1 MSLFKTHYS
10 DDTYDGQG
18 AERSGARMEVI
29 SHNWEEGEM
38 SWRYPHNEIH
48 KGNHL
53 IVGDTQAVLFYNSG
67 QLCDVFNRNGGEG
80 QNVILDVRNI
90 PFLSKL
96 INKPWGETPWPA
108 DIYFV
113 NLVPFREMF
122 WGTSNPVNILDSSL
136 GDYPIPIPIRSAV
149 QFGVRITDPVMFMRE
164 IVGTTHIV
172 TKDDIESRFA
182 GTISS
187 KFSVVTSTLMRTKN
201 ISALDVNTC
210 LEDLAAAMSEALQ
223 NDISK
228 YGMKVESFQFLNFS
242 PDLEDANVK
251 AIYEAR
257 AKRSQLGALG
267 MDYRTERQLDIMQ
280 TAAGNEGGA
289 GQMMGA
295 GMGLG
300 MGFGMGGAFG
310 AQMGNIAGSMQAT
323 PPPMPNAVMF
333 HVYLNGT
340 QAGPYSIQQIQQLI
354 QTGQVTRDTLVWTNG
369 MPQWAAAGTCPQL
382 MNLFGATPPPMPPT
396 PPMP

>member
-18 AERSGARMEVI
+18 SDRNGSRMEVI

-80 QNVILDVRNI
+80 QNVVLDVRNI

-96 INKPWGETPWPA
+96 VNLPWGQTPWPA

-122 WGTSNPVNILDSSL
+122 WGTPNPVNILDSSL
-136 GDYPIPIPIRSAV
+136 GDYPIPIPIRCAV
-149 QFGVRITDPVMFMRE
+149 QYGVRITDPTMFMRE
-164 IVGTTHIV
+164 IVGTTHII
-172 TKDDIESRFA
+172 TKDDIENRFA

-187 KFSVVTSTLMRTKN
+187 KFSVVTSTLMRTKG
-201 ISALDVNTC
+201 ISALDVNLC
-210 LEDLAAAMSEALQ
+210 LEDLSVSMGEALQ
-223 NDISK
+223 NDITK
-228 YGMKVESFQFLNFS
+228 YGMKLESFHFLNFS

-267 MDYRTERQLDIMQ
+267 IDYRTERQLDIMQ
-280 TAAGNEGGA
+280 TAASNEGA
-289 GQMMGA
+289 SGQIMGA
-295 GMGLG
+295 GMGVG
-300 MGFGMGGAFG
+300 MGFGMGSAFG
-310 AQMGNIAGSMQAT
+310 SQMGNIATSMQPT
-323 PPPMPNAVMF
+323 PPPMPNASMF
-333 HVYLNGT
+333 YIYLNGA
-340 QAGPYSIQQIQQLI
+340 QAGPYNIQQIQQFI
-354 QTGQVTRDTLVWTNG
+354 HAGQISRETLVWTNG
-369 MPQWAAAGTCPQL
+369 MPQWVTAGTSQQL
-382 MNLFGATPPPMPPT
+382 MNLFVPAPPTMPPAPT
-396 PPMP
+396 MH